1 MGSERSYEEIGKLFD
16 WVEFDGGRAK
26 FDGLVRGGDELGH
39 HTFAVELPGREV
51 LYGEFRTRYEPDKTH
66 YNVEIVRFGNPDKNG
81 IDLDN
86 HFLHCSLTPEEKL
99 TLEGIITAL
108 MVRDA
113 KKPTPIEDSENFL
126 GKVFFRPGWLQVRPA
141 SCEN

>member
-1 MGSERSYEEIGKLFD
+1 MGSGSTNDETKSVFD

-26 FDGLVRGGDELGH
+26 FDGWVRGCDELGH
-39 HTFAVELPGREV
+39 ATFAVELPGREV
-51 LYGEFRTRYEPDKTH
+51 LYGEFDARFEPDKTH
-66 YNVEIVRFGNPDKNG
+66 FNIEIVRFGYGDRGNV
-81 IDLDN
+81 DN
-86 HFLHCSLTPEEKL
+86 EHPRARKYFTPEEKL
-99 TLEGIITAL
+99 TLERIITAL

-113 KKPTPIEDSENFL
+113 GRAITIHAENFL

>member
-1 MGSERSYEEIGKLFD
+1 MGSERSYEEIKKLFD

-26 FDGLVRGGDELGH
+26 FDGWVRGCDELGH
-39 HTFAVELPGREV
+39 ATFAVELPGREV

-86 HFLHCSLTPEEKL
+86 HFPHCSLTPEEKL
-99 TLEGIITAL
+99 TLERIITAL

-113 KKPTPIEDSENFL
+113 KKPPPIEDPENFL
-126 GKVFFRPGWLQVRPA
+126 GKVFFRPGWLQVRPR
-141 SCEN
+141 